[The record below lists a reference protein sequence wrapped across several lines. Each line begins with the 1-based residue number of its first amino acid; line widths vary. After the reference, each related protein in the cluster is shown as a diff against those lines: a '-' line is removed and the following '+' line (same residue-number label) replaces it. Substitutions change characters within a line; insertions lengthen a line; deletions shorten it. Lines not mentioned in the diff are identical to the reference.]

1 MHQKKLPENL
11 AQLAGL
17 LGFSAVFFPGMITG
31 ANLLFLFPQ
40 ALIISLLFALIAWMG
55 SQSFLKWKEEQMKPI
70 LEEIEVPPAPVV
82 PASSSVRRSGKYKSV
97 NIKG

>member
-1 MHQKKLPENL
+1 MQQKKFSEYL

-31 ANLLFLFPQ
+31 A
-40 ALIISLLFALIAWMG
+40 SLLFVFLQALLVSLLFGLVAWMG
-55 SQSFLKWKEEQMKPI
+55 AQSFLKWKAEQMKPI
-70 LEEIEVPPAPVV
+70 LEEIEVPQPPIAPVS
-82 PASSSVRRSGKYKSV
+82 PNTRRSGKYKSV